1 MVSFIAN
8 IIWIILI
15 ITLMR
20 QTRLEVLGTN
30 VLGLAFL
37 CIYGLIIVIQFLT
50 LLWHRVET
58 FFHVIARTLW
68 RRGQLHMSWA
78 FDDENLP
85 PPSTDSDLDQVRRH
99 SRRPCRRRGRRSSDQ
114 KSVSIDDRESLLSEG
129 RPPLS

>member
-99 SRRPCRRRGRRSSDQ
+99 SRRPCDVAAVGLLTRKVYQLMIERASCQ
-114 KSVSIDDRESLLSEG
+114 KVDHL
-129 RPPLS
+129 

>member
-1 MVSFIAN
+1 
-8 IIWIILI
+8 
-15 ITLMR
+15 MR

-68 RRGQLHMSWA
+68 RRGQLHMMIRICYL
-78 FDDENLP
+78 LP
-85 PPSTDSDLDQVRRH
+85 LTVTWIKFVDIREDLADIAAVGLLTRQVYQLMKERASCQEVDH
-99 SRRPCRRRGRRSSDQ
+99 
-114 KSVSIDDRESLLSEG
+114 V
-129 RPPLS
+129 

>member
-1 MVSFIAN
+1 
-8 IIWIILI
+8 
-15 ITLMR
+15 MR

-85 PPSTDSDLDQVRRH
+85 PPPTDSDLDQVRRH
-99 SRRPCRRRGRRSSDQ
+99 ARRPRRRRSRRSPNQ
-114 KSVSIDDRESLLSEG
+114 ASVSTDERESLLSDG
-129 RPPLS
+129 RPNLSYGSRERDIPHLV

>member
-1 MVSFIAN
+1 MLVFCVYSH
-8 IIWIILI
+8 ILI

-58 FFHVIARTLW
+58 FFHVIERTLW
-68 RRGQLHMSWA
+68 RRGQLHMMIRICHLLPLTVTWIKFVDIREDLADVAAVGLLTRQVYQLMKERA
-78 FDDENLP
+78 F
-85 PPSTDSDLDQVRRH
+85 
-99 SRRPCRRRGRRSSDQ
+99 CQ
-114 KSVSIDDRESLLSEG
+114 KVDHL
-129 RPPLS
+129 

>member
-1 MVSFIAN
+1 M
-8 IIWIILI
+8 IWIILI
-15 ITLMR
+15 ITLMK

-58 FFHVIARTLW
+58 FFHVIARTPW

-99 SRRPCRRRGRRSSDQ
+99 LRRPHRRRGRRSSDQ
-114 KSVSIDDRESLLSEG
+114 TSVSIDERESLLSEG
-129 RPPLS
+129 RPRLS

>member
-1 MVSFIAN
+1 M
-8 IIWIILI
+8 
-15 ITLMR
+15 
-20 QTRLEVLGTN
+20 
-30 VLGLAFL
+30 LGLAF

-58 FFHVIARTLW
+58 FFNVIARTLW

-99 SRRPCRRRGRRSSDQ
+99 LRRPQRRRGRRSSDQ
-114 KSVSIDDRESLLSEG
+114 TSVSIDERESLLSEG